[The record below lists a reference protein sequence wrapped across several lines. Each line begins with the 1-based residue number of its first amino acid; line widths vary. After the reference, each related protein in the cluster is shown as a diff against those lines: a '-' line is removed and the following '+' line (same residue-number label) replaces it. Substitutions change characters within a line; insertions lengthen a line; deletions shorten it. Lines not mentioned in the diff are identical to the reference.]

1 MKKQV
6 YIVDDHPLV
15 VDALSNLLSKSEDL
29 ECIGSSDNIEKA
41 FSEIESLRPTLALVD
56 IQLKQNQSG
65 LQLLKK
71 LRTAFP
77 DLAVVIISMLTD
89 DTFVDRAFKLGA
101 MGYVFKEDT
110 TTQIVEA
117 IHTVLKGDYFVSSS
131 QATRLLGHL
140 YKNSQK
146 EEKDPIDRLSNR
158 ELEVFLMI
166 GEGMPVKEIAANMG
180 LAASTIETLRSRIKT
195 KLSISENEKLIRIA
209 VEWKYTQA
217 KADPAVT

>member
-1 MKKQV
+1 M
-6 YIVDDHPLV
+6 
-15 VDALSNLLSKSEDL
+15 
-29 ECIGSSDNIEKA
+29 C
-41 FSEIESLRPTLALVD
+41 
-56 IQLKQNQSG
+56 
-65 LQLLKK
+65 
-71 LRTAFP
+71 
-77 DLAVVIISMLTD
+77 
-89 DTFVDRAFKLGA
+89 
-101 MGYVFKEDT
+101 FKEDT

-195 KLSISENEKLIRIA
+195 KLSITENEKLIRIA
-209 VEWKYTQA
+209 VEWKIHTGKNGTRYHLIPHLEIMIEKDFSFSA
-217 KADPAVT
+217 RE

>member
-15 VDALSNLLSKSEDL
+15 VDALSNLISKSEDL
-29 ECIGSSDNIEKA
+29 ECIGSSDTIEKA
-41 FSEIESLRPTLALVD
+41 FSEIESLQPSLVLVD

-77 DLAVVIISMLTD
+77 DLAVVMISMLTD

-117 IHTVLKGDYFVSSS
+117 IQTVLRGDYFVSSS

-166 GEGMPVKEIAANMG
+166 GEGKPVKEIAANMG

-195 KLSISENEKLIRIA
+195 KLSITENEKLIRVA
-209 VEWKYTQA
+209 VEWKYTQP
-217 KADPAVT
+217 KPDSV

>member
-15 VDALSNLLSKSEDL
+15 VDALQNLIAKSEDL
-29 ECIGSSDNIEKA
+29 ECIGSSDSIEKA
-41 FSEIESLRPTLALVD
+41 FSDIETIKPTLVLID

-71 LRTAFP
+71 LRTVFP
-77 DLAVVIISMLTD
+77 DLAVIIISMLTD

-117 IHTVLKGDYFVSSS
+117 IHTVLRGDYFVSSS

-166 GEGMPVKEIAANMG
+166 GEGKPIKEIAANMG

-195 KLSISENEKLIRIA
+195 KLSITENEKLIRIA

-217 KADPAVT
+217 KPDALAL

>member
-15 VDALSNLLSKSEDL
+15 VDALNNLISKSDDL
-29 ECIGSSDNIEKA
+29 ECIGSSDTIEKA
-41 FSEIESLRPTLALVD
+41 FADIENLQPTLVLVD
-56 IQLKQNQSG
+56 IQLKQNQNG

-77 DLAVVIISMLTD
+77 NIAVIIISMLTD

-117 IHTVLKGDYFVSSS
+117 IHTVLRGDYFVSSS

-140 YKNSQK
+140 YRTSQK

-195 KLSISENEKLIRIA
+195 KLSISENEKLIRVA
-209 VEWKYTQA
+209 VEWKYTQSKPEA
-217 KADPAVT
+217 AVP

>member
-15 VDALSNLLSKSEDL
+15 VDALSNLISKSEDL
-29 ECIGSSDNIEKA
+29 ECIGSSDTIEKA
-41 FSEIESLRPTLALVD
+41 FSEIESLQPSLVLVD

-77 DLAVVIISMLTD
+77 DLAVVMISMLTD

-117 IHTVLKGDYFVSSS
+117 IQTVLRGDYFVSSS

-166 GEGMPVKEIAANMG
+166 GEGKPVKEIAANMG

-195 KLSISENEKLIRIA
+195 KLSITENEKLIRIA
-209 VEWKYTQA
+209 VEWKYTQP
-217 KADPAVT
+217 KPDSI

>member
-15 VDALSNLLSKSEDL
+15 VDALNNLISKSDDL
-29 ECIGSSDNIEKA
+29 ECIGSSDTIEKA
-41 FSEIESLRPTLALVD
+41 FADIENLQPTLVLVD
-56 IQLKQNQSG
+56 IQLKQNQNG

-71 LRTAFP
+71 LRTSFP
-77 DLAVVIISMLTD
+77 NIAVIIISMLTD

-117 IHTVLKGDYFVSSS
+117 IHTVLRGDYFVSSS

-140 YKNSQK
+140 YRTSQK

-195 KLSISENEKLIRIA
+195 KLSISENEKLIRVA
-209 VEWKYTQA
+209 VEWKYTQS
-217 KADPAVT
+217 KPEAVVS

>member
-1 MKKQV
+1 MKKQI

-15 VDALSNLLSKSEDL
+15 VDALSNLISRSEDL
-29 ECIGSSDNIEKA
+29 EFVGSSDNIEKA
-41 FSEIESLRPTLALVD
+41 FSEIENLKPSLVLVD

-71 LRTAFP
+71 LRNAFP
-77 DLAVVIISMLTD
+77 DLAVVMISMLTD

-117 IHTVLKGDYFVSSS
+117 IQTVLKGDYFVSSS

-209 VEWKYTQA
+209 VEWKYTQT
-217 KADPAVT
+217 KAESVLT